1 MVSNVQVLDNAT
13 GEYAPIDETSSYWV
27 VTNKWIAEK
36 NGDNYLHDVTPL
48 NVISTDLGYT
58 QELENFLTTMDG
70 PWDPPTIPDEM
81 STVSFNAVVTNN
93 KTRLDNG
100 ACGTCE
106 QFYMSCAKSCT

>member
-81 STVSFNAVVTNN
+81 STVSFNAAGIPVASFADAEPPT
-93 KTRLDNG
+93 
-100 ACGTCE
+100 ACNC
-106 QFYMSCAKSCT
+106 